1 MKRLSF
7 FLLGKACYIKKTSD
21 GVERIKAFNITF
33 VYDFPFADY
42 DYALL
47 KPIPSKYTVGK
58 GFLDKWTPDG
68 KTTNVSLGIFIL
80 NSQ

>member
-1 MKRLSF
+1 MAIFSSPEHRDRLHNDIFDPNTCLKLVWFYSF
-7 FLLGKACYIKKTSD
+7 IAGF
-21 GVERIKAFNITF
+21 
-33 VYDFPFADY
+33 

-68 KTTNVSLGIFIL
+68 KTTNVSTLLFESRWLAIC
-80 NSQ
+80 

>member
-1 MKRLSF
+1 MVLKEW
-7 FLLGKACYIKKTSD
+7 KQ
-21 GVERIKAFNITF
+21 TF
-33 VYDFPFADY
+33 VYNFPFADY

-68 KTTNVSLGIFIL
+68 KTTNVSRGIYIL
-80 NSQ
+80 MSQ